1 MGDGG
6 DLRNYNQQPTLNK
19 CCIIYALKLFSA
31 AWVRVWLCKL
41 QKRCIRLPAASDNV
55 YHLLVHGRK
64 FSLGTLASST
74 TKTGLHD
81 ITEILLKVAIK
92 HEKYKKIKSLFR
104 L

>member
-41 QKRCIRLPAASDNV
+41 QKRCIRLPATSDNV
-55 YHLLVHGRK
+55 YHLLFRVLTPLSAIFQLYHGDQ
-64 FSLGTLASST
+64 F
-74 TKTGLHD
+74 
-81 ITEILLKVAIK
+81 
-92 HEKYKKIKSLFR
+92 
-104 L
+104 